1 MTYSLHTYTCI
12 CIWDHY
18 IHDNS
23 SAHTCKTKYWVFFKD
38 MYWSFPYKK
47 NLRKHDVMRERD
59 SIKEWFMC
67 NRQKEREKKDR
78 KKDIKGI
85 KNS

>member
-12 CIWDHY
+12 CIWDRF
-18 IHDNS
+18 IHDNFS
-23 SAHTCKTKYWVFFKD
+23 GHKTKYWVFFKD

-47 NLRKHDVMRERD
+47 KITTNHDVMRET
-59 SIKEWFMC
+59 IIELFMC
-67 NRQKEREKKDR
+67 NGQKEREKKD
-78 KKDIKGI
+78 KKKEIKGI

>member
-1 MTYSLHTYTCI
+1 
-12 CIWDHY
+12 
-18 IHDNS
+18 
-23 SAHTCKTKYWVFFKD
+23 

-47 NLRKHDVMRERD
+47 NLRNHDVMRERD
-59 SIKEWFMC
+59 SIKELFMC